1 MMIKCMFFNANG
13 LTHRL
18 DDIHKFSH
26 YQSIDL
32 ILVSETHLLHEI
44 SLPGLLFQTPAY
56 KGPGGGIIGGILGF
70 LRSPLQIQ
78 PLQSN
83 SLFSILDIA
92 GSSLLAVGYFPPSL
106 SDSSFKA
113 RIVDLLETL
122 RSMSNDWQKPVFVVG
137 DFNARHSSF
146 GDHSTLKRGT
156 DLYQLLQDFPVT
168 HCKPET
174 TQFTTRTS
182 TGGKGITDLL
192 LSSHP
197 QMVESL
203 VVFENESLGG
213 SDHRPI
219 LWTFS
224 SQARHQTNDKRQRW
238 NLHRF
243 IKEPSTIAGYQ
254 QELIQRFP
262 TDLFGSELHLLNLD
276 KTAYLDQLWQ
286 SITKWLSESLQNSC
300 GYSSPSRNH
309 QGMFWTQDL
318 LKDSNKLNDL
328 CNTVIE
334 DPALLQAHLDEK
346 RTLFHR
352 YARNREK
359 RHTELHRAFLDEI
372 CKSRNQGQFFRY
384 VKRLNRKSAK
394 SDLDPSL
401 IDSYASHFTSTFGG
415 APTGSASLIDD
426 FVLETTNP
434 LNGGPSEA
442 ALTITSQDVEK
453 VIYYNLGR
461 NKAAGIDGIPAEAYI
476 YGGPIVMNTLCQFFN
491 LLVEYQR
498 SPSQWNESLMTV
510 IYKNKGDPKDIKN
523 YRPIS
528 LTVVAKRI
536 FEKIIDS
543 KLDDYKAKLH
553 NLQGGFRKGR
563 STLHQVYYLAEL
575 MKKSHNNIV
584 NVYMDLRAAY
594 DTVDRRLLWTYLAT
608 KFGMPLKLIRLLR
621 AFFDSNQSYL
631 LVRGERS
638 SPIKN
643 LRGLPQGSSL
653 SPTLFNFFI
662 NILIELLEQT
672 QLSEPLD
679 SKCLYFADDANL
691 HAKNPNDMQTLLN
704 VCDDWARTHGM
715 QFAPDK
721 CFVVAKSPM
730 ALKLDKTPLP
740 QVENTKYLGIFM
752 ANAGPDWTQMASVL
766 ALKAK
771 KVTMALIRIGFNKKT
786 WAPSAKID
794 VYKLFIR
801 PLLEYGM
808 QVNLYDSKSTQ
819 LFERTQQLALRIAYG
834 VPWNTS
840 KTALKRL
847 SCLESIKSRNHLLNA
862 KFLWKLKTQ
871 ADDTLPAFSTFE
883 ASLNNKK
890 SITFEWKKLN
900 IYFHRL
906 INLSSLRINNEIK
919 LIRQENIEQDEM
931 GHTKVSSAI
940 PVKKDLSRSAILSWT
955 GIEDMTI
962 KLELI
967 QWRLGRI
974 AFHQR
979 CHHCGDSLS
988 RKHAVICS
996 GAEEFLESKFPEIE
1010 VPASQTIIDAIL
1022 NKFFNKN
1029 DRTVY
1034 LDVFEAIQGIRRTC
1048 LLQTLEPTL

>member
-1 MMIKCMFFNANG
+1 MFFNANG

-26 YQSIDL
+26 SQSIDL
-32 ILVSETHLLHEI
+32 ILVAETHLLSEF
-44 SLPGLLFQTPAY
+44 SLPGLLFQIPAY

-70 LRSPLQIQ
+70 SRSPLQIRH
-78 PLQSN
+78 LQSN

-92 GSSLLAVGYFPPSL
+92 GDSLLAVGYFPPSL

-113 RIVDLLETL
+113 RMVDLLETL

-156 DLYQLLQDFPVT
+156 DLYQLLQDFPVV

-174 TQFTTRTS
+174 TQFTTVTS
-182 TGGKGITDLL
+182 TGGKGVTDLL
-192 LSSHP
+192 LCS
-197 QMVESL
+197 QAQLVESL
-203 VVFENESLGG
+203 TVFENESLGG

-219 LWTFS
+219 VWTFNPE
-224 SQARHQTNDKRQRW
+224 AIHETYDKRQRW

-243 IKEPSTIAGYQ
+243 IKEPSIIMDYQ
-254 QELIQRFP
+254 QELIRRFP
-262 TDLFGSELHLLNLD
+262 SDLFSSGLHLLDFD
-276 KTAYLDQLWQ
+276 KTAYVDQVWH
-286 SITKWLSESLQNSC
+286 SISSWLSESLENSC
-300 GYSSPSRNH
+300 GYSAPFRNH
-309 QGMFWTQDL
+309 QGMFWTPDL
-318 LKDSNKLNDL
+318 LKDSERLNEL
-328 CNTVIE
+328 ANTVIE
-334 DPALLQAHLDEK
+334 DPAQLQAHLEEK
-346 RTLFHR
+346 RTLFRR
-352 YARNREK
+352 YAQNREK
-359 RHTELHRAFLDEI
+359 RHKELHRVFLDEI
-372 CKSRNQGQFFRY
+372 CKSGNQGQFFRY
-384 VKRLNRKSAK
+384 VKRINRKRARSE
-394 SDLDPSL
+394 LDPSL
-401 IDSYASHFTSTFGG
+401 IDSYSAHFSSTFGG
-415 APTGSASLIDD
+415 APAGSASLIDD
-426 FVLETTNP
+426 SILETTDP
-434 LNGGPSEA
+434 FSGEPSKA
-442 ALTITSQDVEK
+442 AVNISFEDVEK
-453 VIYYNLGR
+453 VVFYRLGR
-461 NKAAGIDGIPAEAYI
+461 NKVAGIDGIPAEAYI
-476 YGGPIVMNTLCQFFN
+476 YGGPIVMNALSQFFN
-491 LLVEYQR
+491 LLVEFQR

-510 IYKNKGDPKDIKN
+510 IYKNKGDPENIKN

-543 KLDDYKAKLH
+543 KLDVYKAKLH
-553 NLQGGFRKGR
+553 DLQGGFRKGR

-575 MKKSHNNIV
+575 MKKNKKNIV

-608 KFGMPLKLIRLLR
+608 KFGMPLELIRLLR
-621 AFFDSNQSYL
+621 AFFDHNQSYL
-631 LVRGERS
+631 LVGDARS

-662 NILIELLEQT
+662 NILIELLQRT
-672 QLSEPLD
+672 QVSNPLD
-679 SKCLYFADDANL
+679 SKCLFFADDANL
-691 HAKNPNDMQTLLN
+691 HAKNSQDMQTLLD
-704 VCDDWARTHGM
+704 VCDDWARSHGM

-721 CFVVAKSPM
+721 CFVVANSPM
-730 ALKLDKTPLP
+730 TLNLDNTPLS
-740 QVENTKYLGIFM
+740 QVESTKYLGIFM
-752 ANAGPDWTQMASVL
+752 ASSGPDWTQMASVL

-771 KVTMALIRIGFNKKT
+771 NVTMALIRIGFNKKT

-808 QVNLYDSKSTQ
+808 QINLYDSRSTQ
-819 LFERTQQLALRIAYG
+819 LFEKTQQLALRIAYG

-847 SCLESIKSRNHLLNA
+847 SCLESVKSRNHLLNA

-871 ADDTLPAFSTFE
+871 ADDTLPAFKTFRD
-883 ASLNNKK
+883 SLDNNK
-890 SITFEWKKLN
+890 SLTYEWRKFN
-900 IYFHRL
+900 QYYHRL
-906 INLSSLRINNEIK
+906 INLSTLSIKKEIK
-919 LIRQENIEQDEM
+919 LIRQENIEQDDM
-931 GHTKVSSAI
+931 GHTNVSSAI
-940 PVKKDLSRSAILSWT
+940 PVNKNLARSAILSWT

-974 AFHQR
+974 AFHQDCQR
-979 CHHCGDSLS
+979 CGESLS

-996 GAEEFLESKFPEIE
+996 GAEEFLDSKFPDIQ

-1022 NKFFNKN
+1022 NKFFNN
-1029 DRTVY
+1029 NVRTVF
-1034 LDVFEAIQGIRRTC
+1034 LEIFEAIQGIRKAC
-1048 LLQTLEPTL
+1048 LLQTVVPFL